1 LATAKIQVEEI
12 RDGEYRV
19 TILEGKGRTS
29 HLVRVSPEEQQ
40 RFGGDASPEEL
51 VEQSIEF
58 LLEREPKE
66 SILQAFDLSVI
77 ERYFPDYGDEIQ
89 NRLD

>member
-1 LATAKIQVEEI
+1 MATVKIQVEQI

-19 TILEGKGRTS
+19 VILEGKGRTS
-29 HLVRVSPEEQQ
+29 HLVRVSPEEHE
-40 RFGGDASPEEL
+40 RFGGDAQAEEL

-77 ERYFPDYGDEIQ
+77 ERYFPDYGDEIEK
-89 NRLD
+89 RLA